1 MDTFN
6 EEFIVLSKMGC
17 GLNTSAP
24 KKKKKKRVPTSYF
37 YSLIT
42 SETQL

>member
-6 EEFIVLSKMGC
+6 EEFVVLSKMGC

-24 KKKKKKRVPTSYF
+24 KKKKKRVPTSDF